1 MGKRMNAL
9 EARREA
15 AVEAAILN
23 ALRERGIE
31 IEGGIT
37 GIGAIAITALDQFPE
52 GKWPMGCDLN
62 KVPDRLHPAVAH
74 AFEEIDA
81 GVFSGDTFHKDDTSL
96 YLAAHAQRWSRA
108 MRERRLE
115 TED

>member
-9 EARREA
+9 ESRREA

-31 IEGGIT
+31 IEGGIA
-37 GIGAIAITALDQFPE
+37 GIGAIAITALDRFPE
-52 GKWPMGCDLN
+52 GTWPMGCNLN
-62 KVPDRLHPAVAH
+62 KTPDRLHPSVAY
-74 AFEEIDA
+74 AFQAIDA
-81 GVFSGDTFHKDDTSL
+81 AVFSGDSFHKDDTGL